1 MRDTEFTFKSLI
13 TKLMLACS
21 DLICFNAALFLAM
34 MLINLQSDS
43 PLADISEKEMN
54 LKIATHICL
63 SVICIGWFWVRL
75 RHYTYRKPF
84 WFELKEVFRTILIF
98 SVIDLSITALSQWQ
112 MSRFV
117 WLLTWILALILIPT
131 CRALSKRLLNK
142 NGLWK
147 NRPLLSAAAKMRTKP
162 GRHCKAKRSWVLTLS
177 PSMTLMEP
185 VRRRS

>member
-84 WFELKEVFRTILIF
+84 WF
-98 SVIDLSITALSQWQ
+98 
-112 MSRFV
+112 
-117 WLLTWILALILIPT
+117 
-131 CRALSKRLLNK
+131 
-142 NGLWK
+142 
-147 NRPLLSAAAKMRTKP
+147 
-162 GRHCKAKRSWVLTLS
+162 
-177 PSMTLMEP
+177 
-185 VRRRS
+185 